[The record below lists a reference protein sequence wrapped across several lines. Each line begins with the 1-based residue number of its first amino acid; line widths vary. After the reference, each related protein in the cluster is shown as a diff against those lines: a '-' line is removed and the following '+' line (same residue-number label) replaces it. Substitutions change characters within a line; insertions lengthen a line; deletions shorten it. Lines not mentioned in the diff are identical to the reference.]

1 MKILLLEDHPIVRLG
16 VCQLITQHWP
26 EAEIIEA
33 ETLAAGLLEVRRDGI
48 LAAVVDLNLPDAEG
62 LESVSQLRRA
72 APNLRILVLSL
83 NAETAYA
90 TRALQMGAA
99 GYLNKD
105 RAADELVIALERVM
119 AGGRYITATL
129 AERLAGL
136 MLGESAKAPH
146 DELSPQEHRVLLH
159 LAEGKRLTEIGELMH
174 LSPKTVTTYKT
185 RIFEK
190 LGVSSNAEL
199 IRYCI
204 SHGLITDNP

>member
-1 MKILLLEDHPIVRLG
+1 MKILLLEDHPIVRIG
-16 VCQLITQHWP
+16 VRQLILQRWP
-26 EAEIIEA
+26 DAEVVEA
-33 ETLAAGLLEVRRDGI
+33 ETLAAALELARRDGL

-62 LESVSQLRRA
+62 LESVSQLRKA
-72 APNLRILVLSL
+72 APHLRILVLSL

-105 RAADELVIALERVM
+105 RAAEELVTALERVM
-119 AGGRYITATL
+119 AGGRYITDTL
-129 AERLAGL
+129 AERLADL
-136 MLGESAKAPH
+136 MAGESSKAPH
-146 DELSPQEHRVLLH
+146 EDLSAQEHRVLVQ

-190 LGVSSNAEL
+190 LEVSSNAEL

-204 SHGLITDNP
+204 SHGLIADIK

>member
-1 MKILLLEDHPIVRLG
+1 MKILLLEDHPIVRIG
-16 VCQLITQHWP
+16 VRQLIANRWP
-26 EAEIIEA
+26 EAEVIEA
-33 ETLAAGLLEVRRDGI
+33 ETLAAALDLVRRDGL

-62 LESVSQLRRA
+62 LESVSQLRKA

-83 NAETAYA
+83 NTEAAYA
-90 TRALQMGAA
+90 TRALQLGAA
-99 GYLNKD
+99 GYLNKE
-105 RAADELVIALERVM
+105 RAADELIVALEKIM
-119 AGGRYITATL
+119 AGGRYITDTL

-136 MLGESAKAPH
+136 LTGESSKAPH
-146 DELSPQEHRVLLH
+146 EELSSQEHRVLIQ

-190 LGVSSNAEL
+190 LCVASNAEL

-204 SHGLITDNP
+204 SHGLIADQH